1 MTVQINGANGL
12 TFPDTSSQAVASKV
26 LQVVNNTVQQGS
38 TTYFATSS
46 TALVSTGFSVTITPK
61 FATSRIFLLCNF
73 TLETATTN
81 TMVGLTIFKNNTTNL
96 ASGGTTGIMSALRNN
111 AGVVDCGMALTYMD
125 SPATTSATTYTVYM
139 SSSNLTSSFGV
150 NSTGNANALSF
161 TAIEIAP

>member
-1 MTVQINGANGL
+1 MH
-12 TFPDTSSQAVASKV
+12 FFSHKV
-26 LQVVNNTVQQGS
+26 VVITGG
-38 TTYFATSS
+38 TDGIGR
-46 TALVSTGFSVTITPK
+46 ALVESLLEQGASVATCSRNHDKLYQLQIQYPQYPLHTLTCDVSKPEECQRFIDSTLQTFGKID
-61 FATSRIFLLCNF
+61 IL
-73 TLETATTN
+73 
-81 TMVGLTIFKNNTTNL
+81 I
-96 ASGGTTGIMSALRNN
+96 NN